1 MAKQVQLRRGTTAEH
16 AAFTGV
22 EGELTIDTTKDTIV
36 VHDAYQVGGF
46 PLLRE
51 DLNNLANNSVGAA
64 KIAYGSGIAGAP
76 LRVNTAGNATEFSY
90 RPGEIIECLG
100 MWCDGSSRTG
110 LMGTITSQNVTAAHS
125 LTTSYADLTGS
136 VISYQPPAGTKCVR
150 YRFIAHRDAETNG
163 GIDHYKFYLNGNEV
177 DQWYKCISTGYDS
190 SEHSN
195 HTHTFEYFI
204 DTTAGTTTYTN
215 GKVALAD
222 WTSAWEMKVYA
233 REYTSSY
240 QARWHYNTW
249 YDGGSATGSR
259 LFHRPFIEISAIA

>member
-100 MWCDGSSRTG
+100 MWCDGSNRTG
-110 LMGTITSQNVTAAHS
+110 LMGAITSQNVTAVFDLS
-125 LTTSYADLTGS
+125 TSYADLTGS
-136 VISYQPPAGTKCVR
+136 VISYQPPAGTKIVR
-150 YRFIAHRDAETNG
+150 YRFIAHRDALNSG

-177 DQWYKCISTGYDS
+177 DQWYKSVSTGYDT

-195 HTHTFEYFI
+195 HTFTFEYFI
-204 DTTAGTTTYTN
+204 DTTAGSTTYTN
-215 GKVALAD
+215 GKV
-222 WTSAWEMKVYA
+222 
-233 REYTSSY
+233 
-240 QARWHYNTW
+240 
-249 YDGGSATGSR
+249 
-259 LFHRPFIEISAIA
+259 I